1 MRLAL
6 ELMFY
11 ILGWAFCCIAI
22 GLYLTKAIVMA
33 PVRAVDDADQL
44 MVRITRSR
52 RFRRLT
58 DWVP

>member
-1 MRLAL
+1 MKIAA

-11 ILGWAFCCIAI
+11 LVGWALCSIAI
-22 GLYLTKAIVMA
+22 GVYLMRAIVMA

-44 MVRITRSR
+44 MARIARSR

-58 DWVP
+58 AWVP